1 MQDFLPSSQLFVFK
15 LWRTENQFEQKAK
28 RSPMYGRLAAA
39 ASGLFA
45 CAMQKHIY
53 SYGKFL
59 F

>member
-1 MQDFLPSSQLFVFK
+1 MQDFLPSSRFFLFE

-28 RSPMYGRLAAA
+28 RSSMHGRLAAA
-39 ASGLFA
+39 ANGWFA

-53 SYGKFL
+53 SYGKLL